1 MVECLCECEK
11 RHVCEKE
18 YIWNPP
24 TCSCKNGK
32 YLASIM
38 NDLAI
43 MCDEVIGSYNK
54 ETKTITTNFDEKKAI
69 CKMQCFYICIFINYY
84 SIIDSC

>member
-1 MVECLCECEK
+1 
-11 RHVCEKE
+11 
-18 YIWNPP
+18 
-24 TCSCKNGK
+24 
-32 YLASIM
+32 M

-69 CKMQCFYICIFINYY
+69 CKMQCFYICLFINYY